1 MGKRGEIN
9 GLRDGLNNFWSIL
22 FMYFFLDAQAHIPTL
37 VLNYT
42 IITLHQLTASASRSV
57 PGEN

>member
-9 GLRDGLNNFWSIL
+9 GLSDGLNNFWSISL
-22 FMYFFLDAQAHIPTL
+22 VAQVHIPTL

-42 IITLHQLTASASRSV
+42 IIALHRLTVCASLSV